1 MRFCNKL
8 KETSYVFRSRKRME
22 MSFTSASAIC
32 NLIIP
37 PESISAF
44 ETYKNEK
51 KTDANVKV
59 VVINHG
65 EPDILIPGYHD
76 DDIIS

>member
-1 MRFCNKL
+1 
-8 KETSYVFRSRKRME
+8 ME

-44 ETYKNEK
+44 ETCKNEK

-76 DDIIS
+76 DDIIHER